1 MYFYVFYQLFIALGV
16 GFFDLSEAV
25 SVDRG
30 WAGIGQYTTL
40 ANPCQMLTV
49 MGAIANGGSA
59 PNPKLLMSDNS
70 FSIQTKELKYM
81 SSQTAQTIA
90 GMLRKNVINQYGE
103 WRFPGLEFCGKT
115 GTAEVAQ
122 FRVSSLSVTT
132 TFFSFWGYMV
142 MPEASTDRGC
152 LLSVMHSITL
162 MAVSR
167 PSPVVA

>member
-1 MYFYVFYQLFIALGV
+1 M
-16 GFFDLSEAV
+16 

-59 PNPKLLMSDNS
+59 PNPKLLLSDNS
-70 FSIQTKELKYM
+70 FSVQTKELKYM

-115 GTAEVAQ
+115 GTAEVADGNPHSW
-122 FRVSSLSVTT
+122 FVG
-132 TFFSFWGYMV
+132 FSHRDDLTLAIVVVVENGGEGISAAAPIANKV
-142 MPEASTDRGC
+142 MQAAAE
-152 LLSVMHSITL
+152 
-162 MAVSR
+162 
-167 PSPVVA
+167 